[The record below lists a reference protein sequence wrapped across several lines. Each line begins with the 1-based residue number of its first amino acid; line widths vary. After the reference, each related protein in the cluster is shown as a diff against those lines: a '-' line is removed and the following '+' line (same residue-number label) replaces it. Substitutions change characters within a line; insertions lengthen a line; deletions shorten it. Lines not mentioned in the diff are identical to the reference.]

1 MRVFAPLARLASGWA
16 NDVSIEIDSHGT
28 IERIEPSSPRGDA
41 MLLVGPVLPGMPNAH
56 SHVFQRAIAGATE
69 RRAGSAD
76 DFWTWREKMYGVLAA
91 LEPDA
96 FEAIAAATFVE
107 MLRGGYTSVAE
118 FHYLHNDRDGTPY
131 ANKAELAERVIAA
144 AETSGIGLTLL
155 PVLYQTSDFGGAAP
169 TFGQRRFI
177 MPTDAFLTL
186 VQKLERLA
194 LDRPLV
200 RVGVAPHSLRA
211 VTPAALATVVD
222 FAVESDLPV
231 HLHIA
236 EQEREVEAS
245 IASSGQRPLAW
256 LLKHFA
262 VDRRWTLVHATHADA
277 GEVSDLAA
285 SGAVA
290 SLCPTTEANLGDG
303 IFPMPAYLLAG
314 GTFAVGTDSN
324 VALSASDEL
333 RWIEY
338 VARLAT
344 RRRNVLAENTGSVG
358 ERLYVA
364 AAQGGARALAQPIG
378 AIAVG
383 SRADLVV
390 LDGSDPLLATAA
402 TEELLDTY
410 IFAVGS
416 AAVRDVMVGGRWVIR
431 ERMHAQDAA
440 IRRDYTGALR
450 SVRETFLAS
459 AESNRL
465 HQA

>member
-1 MRVFAPLARLASGWA
+1 MRVFAPLARLANGWSS
-16 NDVSIEIDSHGT
+16 DVIIEIDSHGT

-41 MLLVGPVLPGMPNAH
+41 MLLAGPVLPGMPNAH

-91 LEPDA
+91 IDPDA
-96 FEAIAAATFVE
+96 FEAIATATFVE

-144 AETSGIGLTLL
+144 AATAGIGLTLL

-177 MPTDAFLTL
+177 MPTDSFLTL
-186 VQKLERLA
+186 VQKLERMAQGL
-194 LDRPLV
+194 PLV
-200 RVGVAPHSLRA
+200 RIGAAPHSLRA

-222 FAVESDLPV
+222 FATASDLPI
-231 HLHIA
+231 HMHIA
-236 EQEREVEAS
+236 EQEREIQAS
-245 IASSGQRPLAW
+245 VAWSGQRPLAW
-256 LLKHFA
+256 LLERFA
-262 VDRRWTLVHATHADA
+262 VDRHWTLVHATHADE
-277 GEVSDLAA
+277 GETRDLAA
-285 SGAVA
+285 SGAVV

-303 IFPMPAYLLAG
+303 IFPMPAFLLAG

-338 VARLAT
+338 VTRLAT

-358 ERLYVA
+358 ERLYLEA
-364 AAQGGARALAQPIG
+364 ARGGARALAQSIG

-390 LDGSDPLLATAA
+390 LDGSDPLLVTAA

-410 IFAVGS
+410 IFALGS
-416 AAVRDVMVGGRWVIR
+416 AAVRDVMVGGAWTIR
-431 ERMHAQDAA
+431 ERVHARDAE

-450 SVRETFLAS
+450 ALRETFAPG
-459 AESNRL
+459 AESNDL